1 MSLTFDSRS
10 IKRVV
15 LLDHIDGLSPP
26 EIQLLRE
33 ELIAAIESM
42 ESNLGTIAY
51 ERHLSGTEK
60 DRDWQIR
67 IRRKQ
72 EVCRVFL
79 EKIKTVFDGND
90 QNLFRETFN
99 KHFRWLLLEIISEE
113 KYEKIK
119 QQAKDLTLEELL

>member
-42 ESNLGTIAY
+42 ESSLGTIAF
-51 ERHLSGTEK
+51 EKHLSNTT
-60 DRDWQIR
+60 DRDWKIR

-79 EKIKTVFDGND
+79 DKIKTVFDGND